1 MTHPIHPV
9 KMYVSVFG
17 ALLIL
22 TLTTVIAAEIELGP
36 WNVVVALVIAI
47 IKASLVVLF
56 FMGVRDSSSLTKLIV
71 AAGLFWMAILFG
83 LTFNDYLSRGWS
95 VLGRWW

>member
-1 MTHPIHPV
+1 MTHPIHSV
-9 KMYVSVFG
+9 GRYVSVFA
-17 ALLIL
+17 ALLVL
-22 TLTTVIAAEIELGP
+22 TFTTVLVAEVELGP

-56 FMGVRDSSSLTKLIV
+56 FMGVKESSSLTKLIV
-71 AAGLFWMAILFG
+71 TAGLFWMAILFG
-83 LTFNDYLSRGWS
+83 MTFNDYLSRGWS